1 MLPPVRMLFPNPA
14 DDVDV
19 AAIYASAER
28 PRSPW
33 VLVNMISTMDGA
45 TAIGGKSGGL
55 GGPADK
61 RVFAAIRS
69 IADVILVGAGTVR
82 AENYGPDARLAI
94 VTASL
99 DLEPGARVFQG
110 DARPTVLTS
119 SDADPARR
127 DALAA
132 VANVV
137 AVNDGSRVDLRAA
150 TALLQGVVVCEG
162 GPSLN
167 GQLVADDLVDELCL
181 SLSPLLAGGDSP
193 RVAHGAGADEPR
205 ALQLAHALEE
215 DGLLFLRYVRSR

>member
-1 MLPPVRMLFPNPA
+1 MLPLVRLLFPNPA

-19 AAIYASAER
+19 AALYRDAER

-33 VLVNMISTMDGA
+33 VLVNMISTVDGA
-45 TAIGGKSGGL
+45 TAVGGKSGGL

-61 RVFAAIRS
+61 KVFAAVRS
-69 IADVILVGAGTVR
+69 VADVILVGAGTVR
-82 AENYGPDARLAI
+82 AENYGPDRRLAI

-99 DLEPGARVFQG
+99 DLEPDARVFAG
-110 DARPTVLTS
+110 EVPPTVLTS

-127 DALAA
+127 AALAG
-132 VANVV
+132 VANIVD
-137 AVNDGSRVDLRAA
+137 VNEGRRVDLRAA
-150 TALLQGVVVCEG
+150 LAHFEGVVVCEG

-181 SLSPLLAGGDSP
+181 SLSPLLAAGDSP
-193 RVAHGAGADEPR
+193 RVAHGPGADEPR
-205 ALQLAHALEE
+205 PLQLAHALEE

>member
-1 MLPPVRMLFPNPA
+1 MLPPVRLLFPNPA
-14 DDVDV
+14 DEVDV
-19 AAIYASAER
+19 AALYAAADR

-33 VLVNMISTMDGA
+33 VLVNMISTVDGA
-45 TAIGGKSGGL
+45 TAIAGKSGGL

-61 RVFAAIRS
+61 AVFAAIRS
-69 IADVILVGAGTVR
+69 VADVILVGAGTVR

-99 DLEPGARVFQG
+99 DLEPDARVFTG
-110 DARPTVLTS
+110 DTRPLVLTS

-127 DALAA
+127 AALAS

-137 AVNDGSRVDLRAA
+137 DVNDGRRVDLRAA
-150 TALLQGVVVCEG
+150 LAHLEGVVLCEG

-181 SLSPLLAGGDSP
+181 SLSPLLAAGDSP
-193 RVAHGAGADEPR
+193 RVAHGAGANEPR
-205 ALQLAHALEE
+205 ELHLAHALEE